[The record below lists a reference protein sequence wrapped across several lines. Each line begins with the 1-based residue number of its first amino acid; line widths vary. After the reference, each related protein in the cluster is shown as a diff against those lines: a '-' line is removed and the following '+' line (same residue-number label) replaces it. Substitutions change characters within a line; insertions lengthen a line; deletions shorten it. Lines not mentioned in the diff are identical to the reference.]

1 MVVEEDKDILVMEP
15 LVVLVVVLPVEQQ
28 VLLVDV
34 EVQEIHL
41 QLQ

>member
-1 MVVEEDKDILVMEP
+1 MEEDKDILVMEP